1 MIVAVTGGTGFIG
14 SAVVEKLLLAH
25 HEVRVLT
32 RDANYNK
39 DGVTPFLG
47 DLLHDNVCLDEFVR
61 DVDVLYHCCGELSD
75 ETTMDALHVSGTKK
89 LLNAATGNV
98 KRWVQLS
105 SVGAYGCCRHGS
117 ITEVSNQE
125 PVGEYERTK
134 AESDEL
140 VQSCEIPHVVLRPS
154 IVFGSEMP
162 NNSLRQFAS
171 AIETGKFFFMGK
183 RGAILNYAHVD
194 EVVNALVLCGTIE
207 GATGNTYIVS
217 QSIQLEDMVNA
228 VLEGSGSKR
237 TFRRMP
243 EFPVRLL
250 ALALGWSKLFPLTT
264 NRINALTGRCTY
276 DSSKIVEQLGFKY
289 ESTLKERLQSFVCT
303 NKTNNNKN
311 QN

>member
-14 SAVVEKLLLAH
+14 SVVIEKLLQAH

-32 RDANYNK
+32 RNPNYNK
-39 DGVTPFLG
+39 EGVIPFVG
-47 DLLHDNVCLDEFVR
+47 DLLADNVCLDEFVHG
-61 DVDVLYHCCGELSD
+61 VDVLYHCCGELGD
-75 ETTMDALHVSGTKK
+75 ATKMHALHVVGTQK
-89 LLNAATGNV
+89 LLSAALGNI

-125 PVGEYERTK
+125 PAGEYERTK

-194 EVVNALVLCGTIE
+194 EVANALVLCGTIE
-207 GATGNTYIVS
+207 RATGNTYIVS

-228 VLEGSGSKR
+228 MVEGSGSKR
-237 TFRRMP
+237 TFRRIP
-243 EFPVRLL
+243 EFPVRVL
-250 ALALGWSKLFPLTT
+250 AGVLGWTGLFPLTST
-264 NRINALTGRCTY
+264 RINAMTGRCTY
-276 DSSKIVEQLGFKY
+276 DSSKIMEQLGFKF
-289 ESTLKERLQSFVCT
+289 ESTLEERFQSFAC
-303 NKTNNNKN
+303 NNNSNN
-311 QN
+311 QD